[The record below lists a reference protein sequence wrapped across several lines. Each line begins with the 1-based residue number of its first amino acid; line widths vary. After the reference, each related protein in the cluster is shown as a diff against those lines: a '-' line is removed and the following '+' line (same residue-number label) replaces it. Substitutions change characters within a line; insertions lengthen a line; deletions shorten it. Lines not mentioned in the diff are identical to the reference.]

1 MSEDSKKTWMTLIE
15 YGIYSIISLIIFA
28 GFHTVGKLSLILG
41 NISQLNS
48 ASTALL
54 GFLGT
59 ILTIIYTFKSSF
71 EENQAVKSLN
81 RTDGFKYILE
91 TLTGSVLLVLVVW
104 IFSLIFSI
112 FQVSKLLGK
121 NSTLLAGFIIIFFV
135 VSMSGKVL
143 KSIFLFKLLGDAF
156 NHNE

>member
-1 MSEDSKKTWMTLIE
+1 MSEDSKKIWMTLLE
-15 YGIYSIISLIIFA
+15 FGIYSVISLIIFA
-28 GFHTVGKLSLILG
+28 GFYTVGKLSLILG

-48 ASTALL
+48 ASTAVL

-59 ILTIIYTFKSSF
+59 ILAIIYTFKSSF

-104 IFSLIFSI
+104 IFSLVFSV
-112 FQVSKLLGK
+112 FQLSKLLGR
-121 NSTLLAGFIIIFFV
+121 NSTLAVGLIIIFFV

-143 KSIFLFKLLGDAF
+143 RSIFLFKLLGDAL